1 MQISGFFVYL
11 SVITKKVHLTQNE
24 LIKEFSYFDISS
36 RTVNLQKGEM
46 ITELKGKIKTKIVKI
61 LRKHY
66 PWL

>member
-24 LIKEFSYFDISS
+24 LIKEFSYFDISL

-46 ITELKGKIKTKIVKI
+46 ITGLKGKIKKKIVKI